1 MLVYCGV
8 NYMSK
13 KWKVFLTM
21 EFEAEVEAETEEEA
35 RDRLYF
41 HIFNGFNDVKVSD
54 IDNIDV
60 SKWWGGAN
68 EVKK

>member
-1 MLVYCGV
+1 MNC
-8 NYMSK
+8 MSK

-21 EFEAEVEAETEEEA
+21 EFEAEVEAYTEEEA

-41 HIFNGFNDVKVSD
+41 HIFNGFNDAKVSD
-54 IDNIDV
+54 IENIDV
-60 SKWWGGAN
+60 TKWWGGAN

>member
-1 MLVYCGV
+1 MNC
-8 NYMSK
+8 MSK

-21 EFEAEVEAETEEEA
+21 EFKAEVEAETEEEA

-60 SKWWGGAN
+60 AKWWGGAN